1 MNGYGIIRKGLG
13 RMLQNLMNS
22 EIVVGIA
29 DMKIAQGA
37 DQTLSTYALGSCVG
51 VCIYDEKLK
60 LGGLLHAMLS
70 NAGDE
75 HDNPY
80 RYVDTGLPAMIQKLR
95 VKGADPQRMK
105 AKLVGGAKMFG
116 YQVTTDGDD
125 IGSRNVRQVRSVLR
139 QYRIPLIM
147 EETGG
152 EKGRTIRFSLEN
164 GWVTVLNADKTQKII

>member
-1 MNGYGIIRKGLG
+1 
-13 RMLQNLMNS
+13 MLRNLMNS

-51 VCIYDEKLK
+51 VCIYDEVLK

-80 RYVDTGLPAMIQKLR
+80 RYVDTGLAEMIQKLR
-95 VKGADPQRMK
+95 VKGASPQRMK
-105 AKLVGGAKMFG
+105 AKLVGGARMFG
-116 YQVTTDGDD
+116 YNVTMSGDD
-125 IGSRNVRQVRSVLR
+125 IGSRNVRQVKQVLR
-139 QYRIPLIM
+139 QYRIPLIT
-147 EETGG
+147 EDTGG
-152 EKGRTIRFSLEN
+152 EVGRTIRFSMETGL
-164 GWVTVLNADKTQKII
+164 VTVLNADKTQKII

>member
-1 MNGYGIIRKGLG
+1 
-13 RMLQNLMNS
+13 MLQQLKDS

-29 DMKIAQGA
+29 DMKLAQGT

-51 VCIYDEKLK
+51 VCIYDEVLK

-95 VKGADPQRMK
+95 VKGAAPQRMK
-105 AKLVGGAKMFG
+105 AKLIGGAKMFG
-116 YQVTTDGDD
+116 YNVTVSGDD
-125 IGSRNVRQVRSVLR
+125 IGSRNVKEVRKILSR
-139 QYRIPLIM
+139 YRIPLIA
-147 EETGG
+147 EEIGG
-152 EKGRTIRFSLEN
+152 EMGRTIRFSLEN
-164 GWVTVLNADKTQKII
+164 GMVTVLMSDKTKKII